1 MDYAKSWI
9 IPTLGLPI
17 TFPHLFVNSRK
28 IGSNKCNQI
37 EYIVLSKHYDQII
50 ALNNVTRLLSQFLIH
65 PLLHEYFILMSR
77 WYKVVHIHRK
87 FSSSLSTNEKRELV
101 FVFLMML
108 SWWDGSAGKALVTK
122 PDNLSIISRTHMMER
137 GYKLAQAN
145 NPLMSACVQRHV
157 CTMQVCPHIHTHTN
171 TK

>member
-28 IGSNKCNQI
+28 IGSNKCNQN

-108 SWWDGSAGKALVTK
+108 SW
-122 PDNLSIISRTHMMER
+122 
-137 GYKLAQAN
+137 
-145 NPLMSACVQRHV
+145 
-157 CTMQVCPHIHTHTN
+157 
-171 TK
+171 